1 MQIEKKLSPKNISE
15 CKLRILRCST
25 NCKNRIGNQFENAVI
40 FGTKKRERRWFRIQ
54 KTNIIGRLRALVCR
68 LVYAWVGMTGAEGNG
83 SVLFHWHVTPVTVV
97 TRMKFVTQSFL
108 YRTRCEIMFLIFGF
122 FFPLVFFFKGRWY
135 FASTLEKVWM
145 SMLWL
150 QFLHLYI
157 LEWIKILIPTS
168 TSFESP
174 VLHAVNIISSM

>member
-1 MQIEKKLSPKNISE
+1 M
-15 CKLRILRCST
+15 RCST

-83 SVLFHWHVTPVTVV
+83 SVLFHWHVTPVTMV

-122 FFPLVFFFKGRWY
+122 FFPLVFFLKGRWY
-135 FASTLEKVWM
+135 SASTLEKVWM

-174 VLHAVNIISSM
+174 VLHAVNIISSI